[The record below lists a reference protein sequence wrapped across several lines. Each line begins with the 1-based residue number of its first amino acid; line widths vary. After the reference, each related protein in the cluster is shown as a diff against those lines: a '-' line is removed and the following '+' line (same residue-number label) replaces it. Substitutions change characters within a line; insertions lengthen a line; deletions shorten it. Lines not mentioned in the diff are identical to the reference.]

1 MALPSKALFDM
12 FSGAKFFSSLGDFS
26 SFPGTP
32 DSRLDRMMPSRKEP
46 FDPVPSRRDSAI
58 CLALFGRGPTAE
70 DAGAALGVLLVWVLA
85 ESS

>member
-12 FSGAKFFSSLGDFS
+12 FSGAKFFSSLGDLS

-32 DSRLDRMMPSRKEP
+32 DSKLDRMIPSRKEP
-46 FDPVPSRRDSAI
+46 FDPVPSRSDSAI
-58 CLALFGRGPTAE
+58 CRALFGKGPTA
-70 DAGAALGVLLVWVLA
+70 DDGAAAVGVLLVWVLA